1 MFIRRILHSGRAYK
15 ATMRKR
21 FCEKYGI
28 TLGNEST
35 EINGTV
41 QGETADWS
49 LSKLSLYIVLCLVF
63 VQSLVMFMDLVT
75 LVQEVMSQ

>member
-28 TLGNEST
+28 TLGNES
-35 EINGTV
+35 EKSVDPVDSGMA
-41 QGETADWS
+41 EWS

-63 VQSLVMFMDLVT
+63 VQSLVMSMHLVS
-75 LVQEVMSQ
+75 LVQEVMS